1 MATSNMNE
9 NSILGRMN
17 FTKRLLTIPLMFI
30 LSLVAVIALNA
41 IALKSQDGIGNAV
54 NVAGR
59 QRMLNQR
66 HAKELMLETIH
77 VEQTIESTR
86 KLLMDSAT
94 ALRDGG
100 AVSMGASTVQ
110 IGPAPTAALKDLFDE
125 QKRLL
130 KKSFQLAED
139 LMKLE
144 HDSPEQFAMIA
155 ELAENTQKTQDAA
168 NEAVTEY
175 VQFGA
180 DQLAAAQV
188 QAYLVGGFAIVLGWA
203 WCWYVASKTMTPLR
217 NAATQLTQF
226 SRNDLTCVSQRLR
239 AAAEMTTDRASNAS
253 SAAEEVSVNAQSL
266 ANAVEQLDSSIKEI
280 AGNASTAASVARN
293 AVGAANETS
302 TTITRLGE
310 SSAEISG
317 VIKAINSI
325 AEQTNLLALNATIEA
340 ARAGEA
346 GKGFA
351 VVANEVKELAKE
363 TSKATEDIIGRIGS
377 IQTDTLEAV
386 DAIGRV
392 SEIIGQINESQN
404 AIAGAV
410 EEQTAMTSEISRN
423 ISEVAMGSGDIARSV
438 SSVVDAARDTTA
450 GSDETRGTASD
461 IEAMANDLMK
471 MVGEQAGSSAN
482 RNTES
487 QYATA

>member
-1 MATSNMNE
+1 MPASNMNE
-9 NSILGRMN
+9 KSILGRMN
-17 FTKRLLTIPLMFI
+17 FTKRLLTIPMMFI

-41 IALKSQDGIGNAV
+41 LALKSQDGIGVAV

-77 VEQTIESTR
+77 IEQSIESTR

-100 AVSMGASTVQ
+100 AVSMGANTVQ

-130 KKSFQLAED
+130 STSFQLAED

-144 HDSPEQFAMIA
+144 HDSPEQFAMIE
-155 ELAENTQKTQDAA
+155 ELAKSTQKTQEAA

-175 VQFGA
+175 VQFSA
-180 DQLAAAQV
+180 DRLAAAQV
-188 QAYLVGGFAIVLGWA
+188 QAYLVGGFAIVLGLA
-203 WCWYVASKTMTPLR
+203 WCWFVASKTVTPLR
-217 NAATQLTQF
+217 NAATQLTQV

-239 AAAEMTTDRASNAS
+239 ATAEMTTDRAST
-253 SAAEEVSVNAQSL
+253 AAEEVSVNAQSL

-293 AVGAANETS
+293 AVGAADETS
-302 TTITRLGE
+302 ATITRLGD

-363 TSKATEDIIGRIGS
+363 TSKATEDIIGRIGR

-438 SSVVDAARDTTA
+438 SSVVDAAKDTTA
-450 GSDETRGTASD
+450 GSDETQVTASD

-471 MVGEQAGSSAN
+471 MVGEQTASS
-482 RNTES
+482 TTL
-487 QYATA
+487 ATA

>member
-1 MATSNMNE
+1 MPSTKQNA
-9 NSILGRMN
+9 NSLINKMN
-17 FTKRLLTIPLMFI
+17 FTSRLLTIPMLFI
-30 LSLVAVIALNA
+30 TSLVGVIGLNTLS
-41 IALKSQDGIGNAV
+41 LKSQEGVGVAV

-66 HAKELMLETIH
+66 HMKEVLLEAAGAT
-77 VEQTIESTR
+77 QSADGTR
-86 KLLMDSAT
+86 KLLLDSVA

-100 AVSMGASTVQ
+100 AVSMGDNTLTMEA
-110 IGPAPTAALKDLFDE
+110 APTAALKERFNE
-125 QKRLL
+125 QQVLL
-130 KKSFQLAED
+130 NQSFQLANDFLNAEA
-139 LMKLE
+139 
-144 HDSPEQFAMIA
+144 DSPSSKALLA
-155 ELAENTQKTQDAA
+155 ELTACVKKTHDTANAA
-168 NEAVTEY
+168 VSAY
-175 VQFGA
+175 VKHGA
-180 DQLAAAQV
+180 DHVAAGQV
-188 QAYLVGGFAIVLGWA
+188 QTYWVGGLAIAGGLI
-203 WCWYVASKTMTPLR
+203 WCWYVASNTVTPLR
-217 NAATQLTQF
+217 NAATQLTQV
-226 SRNDLTCVSQRLR
+226 SRNDLTCVSQRLK
-239 AAAEMTTDRASNAS
+239 ATAEMTTDLASSAS

-293 AVGAANETS
+293 AVGAADETS

-363 TSKATEDIIGRIGS
+363 TSKATEDIIGRIGN

-423 ISEVAMGSGDIARSV
+423 ISEVAMGSGEIARSV
-438 SSVVDAARDTTA
+438 SSVVDAAKDTTA
-450 GSDETRGTASD
+450 GSNETQGTASD
-461 IEAMANDLMK
+461 IEAMAIDLMK
-471 MVGEQAGSSAN
+471 MVGEQSGSSADQ
-482 RNTES
+482 S
-487 QYATA
+487 PKHQFATT